1 MSIGSKIS
9 EYFATSKVELQK
21 VVWPTKRDTFRY
33 SVAVIG
39 VSLSIAL
46 FFGVLDF
53 VFNLGLEK
61 FILTR

>member
-21 VVWPTKRDTFRY
+21 VVWPTKRDTYRY
-33 SVAVIG
+33 SIAVIG
-39 VSLSIAL
+39 VSLAVAI
-46 FFGVLDF
+46 FFGVLDY
-53 VFNLGLEK
+53 VFNLGLEN